1 MKRLMIMPLIT
12 MLGAMVMLVPVVN
25 AEPSSAVAFDL
36 PTLRMLKSADS
47 ANGEALAE
55 KGKCSKCHGE
65 NGVSDDPDDV
75 NIAGMSVS
83 YAYKQLKDFKDKKR
97 DDKDMYKKL
106 RDLEDEQLADLAAWY
121 SLQEPAKPATDRS
134 LTAEIKKLITH
145 GDPKRLLKACAACH
159 GRDGRG
165 GQFDHPALAGQI
177 KTYLVDSMLAFKEG
191 DRTNDIYSRMRYVA
205 EALTEEEIEA
215 LADYYAVY
223 MPEEDDDDEDEE
235 D

>member
-1 MKRLMIMPLIT
+1 MSRLLIMRL
-12 MLGAMVMLVPVVN
+12 MVMLAAMGILTPVAH

-36 PTLRMLKSADS
+36 PTLRMLKSADP
-47 ANGEALAE
+47 ANGEELAK

-65 NGVSDDPDDV
+65 NGVSDDPDDI

-106 RDLEDEQLADLAAWY
+106 RDLEDEQLAELAAWFA
-121 SLQEPAKPATDRS
+121 SQEPAKQAPDRI

-145 GDPKRLLKACAACH
+145 GDPKRLLKACSSCH

-191 DRTNDIYSRMRYVA
+191 DRTNDIYSRMRHVS

-223 MPEEDDDDEDEE
+223 MPEEDDDDDED
-235 D
+235 